1 MDRFTSGVIRYGLLA
16 CFGLLALLLLFSAL
30 VLADPEGMLR
40 AFGRILAVLCAASA
54 LQLGFTVLG
63 AAVLLKPEKRQDKE

>member
-16 CFGLLALLLLFSAL
+16 CFGLLALLLLFCAL

-40 AFGRILAVLCAASA
+40 TVGRVLAALCAVCA

-63 AAVLLKPEKRQDKE
+63 AAVIFGKDREK